1 MTPTSRFTRPTAGPR
16 RRGAAIFL
24 LAMALT
30 SAQVGA
36 DEPPAAGGGAGTAA
50 TSDAPAANATVAPA
64 DAAPSPVA
72 QPARP
77 VSSVPPVVSPAKEG
91 VTGVVRTPESTRWH
105 MRYAQTLKRNW
116 GIELETVR
124 PVSSGYMLEMRYRI
138 LDAEKAMPLMEKKA
152 KPYLIDEATGT
163 RLMVPAMENI
173 GELRQTPRP
182 TEGRLYYII
191 FGNPGKLVKRG
202 GLVTVVIGNFRAEG
216 LVVD

>member
-1 MTPTSRFTRPTAGPR
+1 MNRISIAATRARLVATVAVAALAGVLAWADEP
-16 RRGAAIFL
+16 RGAA
-24 LAMALT
+24 
-30 SAQVGA
+30 GA
-36 DEPPAAGGGAGTAA
+36 TP
-50 TSDAPAANATVAPA
+50 DAPAAGNAAAPESRTEAAPPAAALQAPAPPSVAPIPA
-64 DAAPSPVA
+64 QVPIGQGNVGVPGVA
-72 QPARP
+72 
-77 VSSVPPVVSPAKEG
+77 
-91 VTGVVRTPESTRWH
+91 RTPESNKWH
-105 MRYAQTLKRNW
+105 MRYSQVLKRNW

-124 PVSSGYMLEMRYRI
+124 PVSSGYMLEMRYRV
-138 LDAEKAMPLMEKKA
+138 LDADKAMPLMEKKA